1 MQHNRADAHAYCLTK
16 ANTFKVQDI
25 QCRMAKEAKNLL
37 DRLKSSLLEAPIF
50 KRGEYNYFIHPITDG
65 VPEVKPDLIRE
76 VVSHIIRIA
85 CLDVD
90 KIVTIE
96 AMGIPIGIALS
107 IITDIPLVI
116 IRKRKYG
123 LPGEIEVAQ
132 VTGYSK
138 SQLFLNGIKKGDRV
152 IVVDDVISTG
162 GTLLA
167 TLQSLKAAGA
177 EVMDIVT
184 VIERGEGVKRLKAE
198 GYDVKTMVQVEV
210 DEKRVTKVIESSPAH
225 NATSSGKAV

>member
-1 MQHNRADAHAYCLTK
+1 ML
-16 ANTFKVQDI
+16 
-25 QCRMAKEAKNLL
+25 E
-37 DRLKSSLLEAPIF
+37 RLKSSLLEAPIF
-50 KRGEYNYFIHPITDG
+50 KRGDYNYFIHPITDG

-96 AMGIPIGIALS
+96 SMGIPIGIALS
-107 IITDIPLVI
+107 IATDIPLVI
-116 IRKRKYG
+116 IRKKKYG
-123 LPGEIEVAQ
+123 LSGEIEVAQ

-162 GTLLA
+162 GTLLVV
-167 TLQSLKAAGA
+167 LQALKAAGA

-184 VIERGEGVKRLKAE
+184 VIERGEGRKRLRAE
-198 GYDVKTMVQVEV
+198 GYDIKTMVQVDV

-225 NATSSGKAV
+225 EAAKSG